1 MGLPDIGIRTHVR
14 TGDTSQVERNLIRR
28 QPPHIVITTPESL
41 YVLLGSE
48 SGRTMLSTVRTV
60 IVDEIHALVGNKRGA
75 HLALS
80 LERLQSLA
88 NQPVQRVGLSATQK
102 PIETVAKFLIGA
114 RRKLKDCVIVDSGHV
129 RERDLQIVVPPVPLE
144 VVMSNEAWQTVDYLI
159 LLQNSYGGADSVK
172 YEIKQVAASPESV
185 QLTRGLKEFVVPAG
199 TASTVT
205 TVPPGPRY
213 KPGETFKDCED
224 CPEMA
229 ALPAGSFFMGSTSL
243 EQGHQTSEGPRH
255 RVTIS
260 RTFAIGVK
268 EVTFDEYDACVRDHG
283 CITVSDRGWGRG
295 RRPVLNLKLVD
306 VKNYIAWLSETTGQ
320 HYFIPS
326 EAEWEYAA
334 RAGTETPWNTGDT
347 LITEDANFFN
357 QFQKTVPV
365 GSYAPNGFGLYDM
378 HGNVLEWV
386 QDCMDVGYVGVPNDG
401 SAALGPPCNTRVA
414 RGGTYATDHAK
425 TRSATRYSVNES
437 TRYSDTGIR
446 LARSLPQ

>member
-1 MGLPDIGIRTHVR
+1 MNHLTLSFRAVLTSIFCLGIL
-14 TGDTSQVERNLIRR
+14 TSCASIPV
-28 QPPHIVITTPESL
+28 TTPAGPVNEDAVATAIL
-41 YVLLGSE
+41 N
-48 SGRTMLSTVRTV
+48 TKST
-60 IVDEIHALVGNKRGA
+60 A
-75 HLALS
+75 ALS
-80 LERLQSLA
+80 SYSPTLGWFYCAKLKTEPGTSWVVTENEPILA
-88 NQPVQRVGLSATQK
+88 MPAHPKISVGTGRNCANANWLISKSVPDGLS
-102 PIETVAKFLIGA
+102 IETKVEFTAG
-114 RRKLKDCVIVDSGHV
+114 GG
-129 RERDLQIVVPPVPLE
+129 
-144 VVMSNEAWQTVDYLI
+144 DYLI

-172 YEIKQVAASPESV
+172 YEIKQVAASPEFV
-185 QLTRGLKEFVVPAG
+185 QLTRGLKEFTAPAG

-205 TVPPGPRY
+205 TVPEGPRY
-213 KPGETFKDCED
+213 KPGETFKDCEH

-255 RVTIS
+255 RVTFS

-283 CITVSDRGWGRG
+283 CINVSDRGWGRG
-295 RRPVLNLKLVD
+295 KRPVLNLKLAD
-306 VKNYIAWLSETTGQ
+306 VKNYVAWLSETTGQ

-334 RAGTETPWNTGDT
+334 RAGTDTPWNTGDT

-401 SAALGPPCNTRVA
+401 SAALGPPCNTRVV
-414 RGGTYATDHAK
+414 RGGAYSTDHAK
-425 TRSATRYSVNES
+425 TRSAARFAVNETTRY
-437 TRYSDTGIR
+437 TDTGIR
-446 LARSLPQ
+446 VARSLPR